1 MRKILEILSAAFCL
15 GVGLD
20 SHLALAQQPTYSLV
34 MVTFVNNGSP
44 AGLVMT
50 TQTIIGVG
58 YNKDN
63 CVSAAKTASGT
74 NPDKNTLQHDDMLR
88 LYFVCVPNAR

>member
-1 MRKILEILSAAFCL
+1 MRKILAILSAAICL
-15 GVGLD
+15 GPGLG
-20 SHLALAQQPTYSLV
+20 SHHALAQQSTYSLV
-34 MVTFVNNGSP
+34 MVTFVNNGNP

-63 CVSAAKTASGT
+63 CGNAAKAASGT